1 MVKNK
6 FIFYTVI
13 LVLCISLAG
22 CAGLQRKFTRQKK
35 QEEKIGP
42 IITTY
47 DYAKE
52 LRVDELYKKHFLF
65 WKTWQSEL
73 IDRMDDS
80 CKKRIECYDE
90 ALENLKEMKKYLNDI
105 KAQELEP
112 FLSEITSIGPAIK
125 KDRLTN
131 SEKYKMQQLLE
142 KTKRQIEKRFS
153 YSDVKGSLELRV
165 RVE

>member
-1 MVKNK
+1 MFKNRP
-6 FIFYTVI
+6 IFYPII
-13 LVLCISLAG
+13 LVLCIFLTS
-22 CAGLQRKFTRQKK
+22 CAGLQRKFTRNKK
-35 QEEKIGP
+35 EEAKSAP
-42 IITTY
+42 IVTTY

-112 FLSEITSIGPAIK
+112 FLSGITSIDLAIK

-153 YSDVKGSLELRV
+153 YSDVKGSLELRK
-165 RVE
+165 